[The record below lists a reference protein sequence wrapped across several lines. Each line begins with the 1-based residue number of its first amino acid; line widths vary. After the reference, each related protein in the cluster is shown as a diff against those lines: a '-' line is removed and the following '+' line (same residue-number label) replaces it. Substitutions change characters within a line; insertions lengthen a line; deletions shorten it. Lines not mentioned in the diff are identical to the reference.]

1 MNKLF
6 VCLALL
12 CLAPVFLVAQ
22 SPKAFN
28 YQAVARDQNGDALS
42 EQAIGLRISILQGTI
57 DGSSVFSE
65 RHAATTNAFGLL
77 TLKIGAGQLLSGS
90 MDDIQWGE
98 DDFFLKVEMD
108 ISGGSNYV
116 DMGTTQLLSVPYAM
130 HASSTDT
137 AKFATLADQANL
149 AETAGY
155 AEQAGQASFA
165 DNAVNAQQATFAQNA
180 TNAQS
185 ATFAQEAQFAQ
196 TAGNSYW
203 SGDKEDIYYDSE
215 GSVGIGIKPN
225 AKLQVHKGDV
235 YIDNVGRGV
244 IMRDNLGGCWRLTID
259 SAGRVQTTQL
269 ETCPGE
275 E

>member
-6 VCLALL
+6 VCLGLF
-12 CLAPVFLVAQ
+12 CLAPFFMMAQ

-28 YQAVARDQNGDALS
+28 YQAVARGQNGEVLS
-42 EQAIGLRISILQGTI
+42 GQMIGMRISILQETI
-57 DGSSVFSE
+57 NGSSVFSE
-65 RHAATTNAFGLL
+65 RHEVMTNAFGLL
-77 TLKIGAGQLLSGS
+77 NLKVGAGQNLSGS
-90 MDDIQWGE
+90 MNDIEWGK

-108 ISGGSNYV
+108 ITGGSSYV

-130 HASSTDT
+130 HASRADT
-137 AKFATLADQANL
+137 AEIAVLADQANL

-165 DNAVNAQQATFAQNA
+165 ENAVNAQQATFAQNA

-185 ATFAQEAQFAQ
+185 ASFAQEAQFAQ

-203 SGDKEDIYYDSE
+203 QSDKEDIYYDSE
-215 GSVGIGIKPN
+215 GSVGIGIKPT
-225 AKLQVHKGDV
+225 AKLQVHQGDV

-244 IMRDNLGGCWRLTID
+244 IMRDNLGKCWRMTID
-259 SAGRVQTTQL
+259 AAGRVQTTPL
-269 ETCPGE
+269 EVCPGE